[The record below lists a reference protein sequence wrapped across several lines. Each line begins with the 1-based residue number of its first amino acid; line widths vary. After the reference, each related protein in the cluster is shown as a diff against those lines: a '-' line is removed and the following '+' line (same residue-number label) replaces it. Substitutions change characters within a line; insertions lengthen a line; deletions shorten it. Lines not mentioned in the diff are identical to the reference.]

1 MNDTSFDLPWVEFI
15 LHIWLKN
22 KLAGDV
28 ADIRSKAK
36 ARGII
41 TEDEIFWHVN
51 NEWFHSKLAS
61 DEEILNIK
69 SPEDFALLVL
79 GISELMARTAPY
91 MTQDVIGYIAKSPVA
106 YKIPECLLYIEE
118 KVKEHFAVPTDLS
131 IETQG
136 ELQFVNTAERTP
148 EYFRSVDRLLG
159 DGPRNIIHSHS
170 YGISGG
176 LTLLLKI
183 DAPAVG
189 AWLQCQNHPLILDA
203 ALYALKH
210 AFMMIL
216 STGHEQ
222 EISQLVRS
230 SHPLISLTGL
240 VITHTAHLEKWHPVW
255 SIPLDEAF
263 KLVESANIPIE
274 VSIWTSLFR
283 VAEIS
288 KSYEREKRHYEESK
302 RHYAYASEDPDYLY
316 GKKEYHYESMERQTK
331 QKEFLKD
338 IAGISIREIIS
349 HWPKNGLLN
358 ETLKYCAG
366 IISSNEMWLQFLEKI
381 PVSQDKEY
389 IIKLVINKFIHS
401 SDLFKHNE
409 RSHCYATEQML
420 DDADFV
426 AKLFLLLSHKNLGK
440 SFGKLFF
447 SDNTESLRLDDKILS
462 EPYAYRERFTAYNHA
477 LNGLGIAHYIAIQI
491 GTEGVTQKR
500 EGASFL
506 LEKGTFGLL
515 KVVAAAQGSWDV
527 AEEALQRLSFTLL
540 ESLSL
545 HKEIISNDELEPFLE
560 LPQLQ
565 YAFRAMLGFS
575 RYGLLEKHSE
585 HILMLLKQSLLPAV
599 IWQNHFKNVASSFL
613 AFDFAL
619 MCLAKVNDHARSHN
633 IVALWQNGL
642 ANHTDPIPS
651 AFIGAIEKM
660 EKALL
665 GDEQC
670 FDWLMNNPSLS
681 NTWSANYL
689 REKVAGDTKQ
699 P

>member
-1 MNDTSFDLPWVEFI
+1 MNDTSLNLPWVRFI
-15 LHIWLKN
+15 LTLWLKN
-22 KLAGDV
+22 EVQDDHELYSV
-28 ADIRSKAK
+28 AEALEV
-36 ARGII
+36 I
-41 TEDEIFWHVN
+41 TVSDFGWHVN
-51 NEWFHSKLAS
+51 NEWFLNKLEVDA
-61 DEEILNIK
+61 EISNIDT
-69 SPEDFALLVL
+69 PEVFSSLIL
-79 GISELMARTAPY
+79 GLGEFMARVTDYRA
-91 MTQDVIGYIAKSPVA
+91 QDVVEYINKAPAAKH
-106 YKIPECLLYIEE
+106 ILECLSSIEAKTKAFFPE
-118 KVKEHFAVPTDLS
+118 NLDLS
-131 IETQG
+131 VETIG
-136 ELQFVNTAERTP
+136 ELQFVNSAQITP
-148 EYFRSVDRLLG
+148 EYFHSVDRLFG
-159 DGPRNIIHSHS
+159 NGPRNIIRSRS
-170 YGISGG
+170 YGLSCG
-176 LTLLLKI
+176 LDMLLKI
-183 DAPAVG
+183 DGPAVG
-189 AWLQCQNHPLILDA
+189 IWLQNQDHPLILDA
-203 ALYALKH
+203 ALYALKY

-216 STGHEQ
+216 SPGHEQ
-222 EISQLVRS
+222 EVVQLLRS
-230 SHPLISLTGL
+230 GHSLVSLTGL
-240 VITHTAHLEKWHPVW
+240 VVTHSAHLSEGHPVW

-331 QKEFLKD
+331 QKEFLKN
-338 IAGISIREIIS
+338 IAEVNIREIIS
-349 HWPKNGLLN
+349 HWPKNGLPN
-358 ETLKYCAG
+358 ETLKYCAE
-366 IISSNEMWLQFLEKI
+366 IVSSNEMWLQFLEKI

-389 IIKLVINKFIHS
+389 TIKLVINKFIHS

-506 LEKGTFGLL
+506 LEKGMFGLL

-575 RYGLLEKHSE
+575 RYGLLKKHSD

-599 IWQNHFKNVASSFL
+599 IWQNHFKSIASSFL

-619 MCLAKVNDHARSHN
+619 MRLAKADDHAMSHN

-642 ANHTDPIPS
+642 VNHTDPIPT
-651 AFIGAIEKM
+651 AFIGAIEKI

-665 GDEQC
+665 GDKQC

-689 REKVAGDTKQ
+689 RGKIAGDMK
-699 P
+699 